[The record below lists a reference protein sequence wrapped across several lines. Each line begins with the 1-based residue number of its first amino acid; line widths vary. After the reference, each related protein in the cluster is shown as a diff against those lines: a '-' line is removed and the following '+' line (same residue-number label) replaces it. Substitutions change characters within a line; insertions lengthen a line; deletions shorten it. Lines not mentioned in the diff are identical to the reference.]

1 MKKSL
6 FSLLYLP
13 FLLVA
18 CSSSTAFVCND
29 SSFDKEGVNHV
40 EGICFPKGKVDIL
53 KNQTFIVDF
62 MIANRFYFKK
72 DDGTIIYTYVED
84 AGILYYDLVV
94 VKLLDYSKNVLKE
107 YEVDAIEFSKQENG
121 ILENKH
127 RIKEKDFKLKYSFDF
142 IEIFKNEYDNKIYLY
157 AEYSTKYYDTEKN
170 EDAYETEYGGLS
182 LNFIFKD
189 NSMHLYE

>member
-29 SSFDKEGVNHV
+29 ISFGKKGVNHT

-53 KNQTFIVDF
+53 KNKSFAVDF
-62 MIANRFYFKK
+62 LIANRFYFKK
-72 DDGTIIYTYVED
+72 DDGTIVCSYGDNLAI
-84 AGILYYDLVV
+84 YYDAVK
-94 VKLLDYSKNVLKE
+94 VKLLDYSKSALKE
-107 YEVDAIEFSKQENG
+107 YEVNAVDYVKQENG
-121 ILENKH
+121 ILSNKH
-127 RIKEKDFKLKYSFDF
+127 GIKEKDFALKYSFDF
-142 IEIFKNEYDNKIYLY
+142 VEIFKSEYDNKIYFY

-170 EDAYETEYGGLS
+170 EDAYETEYGVIT
-182 LNFIFKD
+182 LNFIHKD
-189 NSMHLYE
+189 NFMHLFE